1 MTAAAV
7 PSNVKVL
14 FSVIRCLLL
23 PLCSSLCFSLV
34 FWCGLLCRVWSC
46 NHLIKVKSYW
56 WLQLLPVLRPSFL
69 SLIHCLLLLPLCSS
83 LCFSL
88 VLWCAL
94 LCQFCSCNHLIIES
108 KWLLYFGLALAV
120 VNVSVLWCLDLTTSK
135 SWVRSFAIKIY
146 LSPTAASAAAHS
158 AAMVLFL
165 SLFIAAPI
173 GCGFWC

>member
-7 PSNVKVL
+7 PSNAKVL

-34 FWCGLLCRVWSC
+34 LWCGLLCRVWSC

-56 WLQLLPVLRPSFL
+56 WLQLLPILRPSFFVVN
-69 SLIHCLLLLPLCSS
+69 SLFVVAALCSS
-83 LCFSL
+83 LCFSS

-94 LCQFCSCNHLIIES
+94 LCRFCSCNHLIIES
-108 KWLLYFGLALAV
+108 RWLLYFWLALAV
-120 VNVSVLWCLDLTTSK
+120 VNISVLWCLDLTTSK
-135 SWVRSFAIKIY
+135 SRVRSFAIKIY

-158 AAMVLFL
+158 VAVVLLL

-173 GCGFWC
+173 GCGVWC